1 MTTSLNHKEI
11 FDLVRSC
18 GGVIRSEDDII
29 NVDPHYVV
37 AFIDTFNIDIL
48 KQSDKENKKEEE
60 EDALWECSQCH
71 EMNDKDNIMCVFCD
85 AAKKPVIKPKKK
97 EINADDSSNE
107 LLNSNHCINVD
118 VSVQKLKEKITA
130 MNKSIEFVNNDNEI
144 VGQYVTKRFE
154 LYNKDY
160 IAQKK
165 ENINR
170 YITDKE
176 KNKKIIDIIS
186 SASLSLNQLN
196 ELAKNGIDF
205 YLDIALPL

>member
-1 MTTSLNHKEI
+1 M
-11 FDLVRSC
+11 
-18 GGVIRSEDDII
+18 
-29 NVDPHYVV
+29 
-37 AFIDTFNIDIL
+37 
-48 KQSDKENKKEEE
+48 
-60 EDALWECSQCH
+60 
-71 EMNDKDNIMCVFCD
+71 
-85 AAKKPVIKPKKK
+85 IKPKKK
-97 EINADDSSNE
+97 EIKADDSSNE

-205 YLDIALPL
+205 YLDIALPEDEEIVYEEKTFYEKHKFFVILIGFFSLTVTCLLLAGAVLPILTI